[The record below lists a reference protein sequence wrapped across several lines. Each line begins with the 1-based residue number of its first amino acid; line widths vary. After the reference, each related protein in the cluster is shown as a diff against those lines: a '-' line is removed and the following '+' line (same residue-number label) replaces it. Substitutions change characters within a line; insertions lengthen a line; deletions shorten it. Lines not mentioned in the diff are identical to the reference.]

1 MAGSFSTTVVTY
13 TPTWGFAPPWIPA
26 SNQDDA
32 ITFHLNATAAASSIP
47 MPFPTEI
54 VSNGTAGGTLHF
66 DTATPQDSSAAPTVT
81 GSIIASEGT
90 ESPLVPASLDSL
102 SASAQTHTD
111 WSTGKLT
118 SESPSVPA
126 NTSTQTSPTPAATI
140 YTNILASKDHRGLSI
155 GQTAGLAIGCV
166 AVGAAIAT
174 LVACVLV
181 CRRGRAEI
189 LLSARSIRNMS
200 APDNGLGEGSPPIV
214 LKRIEKPPSYVAI
227 DMLLARPT
235 SDQEVV
241 AMFTQINNSI
251 ADYVRKYADGNR
263 VPLSTTEH
271 SLYQRLKEV
280 LGQNSLV
287 GAQKLTNV
295 LRDNRTR
302 AAGLYHLLAWSIL
315 QNIRSTGAPETTLLP
330 LEISECISS
339 MTGMQG
345 NLRGS
350 LSPIHQFPLT
360 VAD

>member
-1 MAGSFSTTVVTY
+1 MAESFSTTVVTY
-13 TPTWGFAPPWIPA
+13 TPTWAFAPPRIPA
-26 SNQDDA
+26 SNQD
-32 ITFHLNATAAASSIP
+32 ITVTFHLNAANVAISIP
-47 MPFPTEI
+47 VPTPTDI
-54 VSNGTAGGTLHF
+54 AFNGAAGCTLHL
-66 DTATPQDSSAAPTVT
+66 DTAPQRDSSAVPSATTDSFGT
-81 GSIIASEGT
+81 GEGT
-90 ESPLVPASLDSL
+90 KSSMTPMFPVQSSMNVQPS
-102 SASAQTHTD
+102 TD
-111 WSTGKLT
+111 WSTSKLT

-126 NTSTQTSPTPAATI
+126 KTSTQTSLTPAATI

-155 GQTAGLAIGCV
+155 GQAAGLAIGCV

-181 CRRGRAEI
+181 CRRRRAEI

-200 APDNGLGEGSPPIV
+200 APDNGLGKGSPPIV
-214 LKRIEKPPSYVAI
+214 LKCIERPPSYVAI

-241 AMFTQINNSI
+241 AMFTQIKNSI

-271 SLYQRLKEV
+271 SLYQRLEEV
-280 LGQNSLV
+280 LGQNSPV

-302 AAGLYHLLAWSIL
+302 AAGLHHLLAWSIL

-330 LEISECISS
+330 LEILECMSS

-350 LSPIHQFPLT
+350 LSPIHQFL
-360 VAD
+360 